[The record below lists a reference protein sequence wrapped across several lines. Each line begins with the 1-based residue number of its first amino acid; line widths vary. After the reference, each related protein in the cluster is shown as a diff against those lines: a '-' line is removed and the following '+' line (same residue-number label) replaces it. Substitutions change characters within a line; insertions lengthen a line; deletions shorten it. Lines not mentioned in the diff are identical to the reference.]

1 MFSVATFLV
10 LTSLLSNAIAHPIP
24 QFPATNALV
33 PRAKLGSADTAR
45 PVASGSRP
53 TDRKASTSKSSGSEY
68 EEPLRPGS
76 LGLPRPVAPP
86 REAKTKAK
94 IKLEMSKESS
104 PSESGPSTPGSGPYP
119 PESGSEPASSPG
131 ASRPA
136 SPVPP
141 QRLASPGPAVSATP
155 PADGPGSYAVM
166 SPRRRFLIY
175 DSKYDAYVLYF
186 KFGDTNKSDRDHA
199 YSTHDPSVL
208 FKSRKDQVEG
218 QGKEM
223 EKETLKALVTELQ
236 GSGIIQHVGTTT
248 KNSKKNS
255 ESYEIYLGQDKI
267 KALERKAMFDKL
279 LKRYGDETKAPWTHG
294 GWSHDKFVEEFL
306 ALFHAQPGQSTPFID
321 RNVKPTTEMPR
332 WREYSNIRPEED

>member
-1 MFSVATFLV
+1 
-10 LTSLLSNAIAHPIP
+10 
-24 QFPATNALV
+24 
-33 PRAKLGSADTAR
+33 
-45 PVASGSRP
+45 
-53 TDRKASTSKSSGSEY
+53 
-68 EEPLRPGS
+68 
-76 LGLPRPVAPP
+76 
-86 REAKTKAK
+86 
-94 IKLEMSKESS
+94 MSKESS

-131 ASRPA
+131 ASRP
-136 SPVPP
+136 
-141 QRLASPGPAVSATP
+141 ASPGPAVSATP

-208 FKSRKDQVEG
+208 FKGRKDRVEG

-236 GSGIIQHVGTTT
+236 GSGMIQHVGTTT
-248 KNSKKNS
+248 SDSTKN
-255 ESYEIYLGQDKI
+255 KI
-267 KALERKAMFDKL
+267 KALQRKAVFDKF

-294 GWSHDKFVEEFL
+294 GWSHDKFVEEFS
-306 ALFHAQPGQSTPFID
+306 ALFRAKTDQSPPAID

-332 WREYSNIRPEED
+332 WREYSNIGPEED

>member
-10 LTSLLSNAIAHPIP
+10 LTSLLSNTIAHPIP
-24 QFPATNALV
+24 QFPAINALV

-141 QRLASPGPAVSATP
+141 QRPASPGPAVSATP

-186 KFGDTNKSDRDHA
+186 KFGDTNKSDRDRA
-199 YSTHDPSVL
+199 YSTHDPSVV
-208 FKSRKDQVEG
+208 FKARKDQVED
-218 QGKEM
+218 
-223 EKETLKALVTELQ
+223 
-236 GSGIIQHVGTTT
+236 
-248 KNSKKNS
+248 S
-255 ESYEIYLGQDKI
+255 EWYEIYLGQDKI

-294 GWSHDKFVEEFL
+294 GWSHDRFVEEFL

-332 WREYSNIRPEED
+332 WREYSNIGPEED

>member
-10 LTSLLSNAIAHPIP
+10 LTSLLSNTIAHPIP
-24 QFPATNALV
+24 QFPANNALV
-33 PRAKLGSADTAR
+33 PRAKLGTADTAR

-68 EEPLRPGS
+68 EELLRPGA

-104 PSESGPSTPGSGPYP
+104 IRIWAINSC
-119 PESGSEPASSPG
+119 PG
-131 ASRPA
+131 ASRP
-136 SPVPP
+136 
-141 QRLASPGPAVSATP
+141 ASPGPAVSATP

-208 FKSRKDQVEG
+208 FIGRKDRVKG

-236 GSGIIQHVGTTT
+236 GSGMIQHVGTTT

-255 ESYEIYLGQDKI
+255 EWYEIYLGQDKI

-294 GWSHDKFVEEFL
+294 GWSHDRFVEEFL